1 MIFLGNKAYS
11 TFVGKLNYG
20 LQLIWICWCHTIR
33 LFESEM
39 QKDLS
44 FLLWPRKANYKIDIR
59 WTNLTGPYWIT
70 QYTLSNENAWRIMIV
85 VNGYKVPGNFFLY
98 NRFLLLIC
106 WTLICWFKV
115 LGKVLPKT
123 WFRSLNRRVQNE
135 LIDHVSSMVFVMT
148 RIFSSIL
155 MYSLTFTPLLKTKKV

>member
-1 MIFLGNKAYS
+1 MVCN
-11 TFVGKLNYG
+11 
-20 LQLIWICWCHTIR
+20 
-33 LFESEM
+33 LFEFVDDIQFDWLNLAM
-39 QKDLS
+39 QKDLR

-59 WTNLTGPYWIT
+59 WTNLTAPYWIT

-85 VNGYKVPGNFFLY
+85 VNGYKVPGNFFLC

-123 WFRSLNRRVQNE
+123 WFRSLNRLLQNK
-135 LIDHVSSMVFVMT
+135 LIDHVSSMVFIMT

-155 MYSLTFTPLLKTKKV
+155 MYSLTFNFLLKKRKING